1 MNAGF
6 SNLDTLK
13 KHLLAGSLQTDKRF
27 DATIAAIGLGVAGA
41 IARHCQR
48 DFARIENATEIKGA
62 DHVEFLL
69 SRYPL
74 ESVSKIELKL
84 TEAEGWQELAINDVV
99 STMDLPDGIIHFAGN
114 RDLGPHDAQLRFTF
128 TGGYWWETAEPDAE
142 DYPTETPAGAAALPE
157 DLRLAWLLQC
167 ESIWGNKDK
176 LGTGIVAK
184 PGEQT
189 NLDDLELLPL
199 VKTMLADHVRY
210 NLV

>member
-13 KHLLAGSLQTDKRF
+13 KHLLPASASDKRF
-27 DATIAAIGLGVAGA
+27 DTAIAAIGLGVAGA
-41 IARHCQR
+41 IARFCQR
-48 DFARIENATEIKGA
+48 DFDRVENATEIKGA

-84 TEAEGWQELAINDVV
+84 TEAEGWQELTINDVV
-99 STMDLPDGIIHFAGN
+99 STMDLPDGIIHFSGS
-114 RDLGPHDAQLRFTF
+114 RDIGPHDAQLRFTF

-142 DYPTETPAGAAALPE
+142 DYPTDTPAGAFTLPE
-157 DLRLAWLLQC
+157 DVKLAWLLQC
-167 ESIWGNKDK
+167 EAVWGKRDK
-176 LGTGIVAK
+176 LGLGLSADPGKQTDVA
-184 PGEQT
+184 G
-189 NLDDLELLPL
+189 LELSPL
-199 VKTMLADHVRY
+199 VKTMLADYVRF